1 MERAR
6 ARRGRKEDR
15 RQKWEEQNRSAYTE
29 SASKKIRKTLENR
42 MNDSSLGATDLERRC
57 IIKRGTY
64 YRRLRE
70 AGDIRLK
77 ELWGMEQAGVK
88 FSDADLLAMFGR

>member
-1 MERAR
+1 MGRTKPLGVYGER
-6 ARRGRKEDR
+6 K
-15 RQKWEEQNRSAYTE
+15 Q
-29 SASKKIRKTLENR
+29 KIRKTLENR
-42 MNDSSLGATDLERRC
+42 MNDSSLGATDLERRG

-88 FSDADLLAMFGR
+88 FSDADLLAMFGRGPA